1 MEPHD
6 QAGVPAGA
14 TTLPARYYI
23 DPAHYAVEL
32 DRIFGRM
39 WTCVGRVDEVP
50 QVGDYTLRQVGDE
63 GLIVVRAAPDRIH
76 AFYNVC
82 RHRGT
87 RVCDAPAGHAK
98 RLQCPYHAWTYD
110 LDGRLVAAPHFEEGD
125 GFHKSELGLG
135 PVACDIWEG
144 QVFLNLADNP
154 PPLLDQL
161 AGLPAKFAPWRLG
174 ELRRGARV
182 VYDVAANWKLIIQN
196 YSECLHCPVIHPAL
210 AKVSHYLS
218 GENEPAGPDSTYL
231 GGRMDL
237 RPGVATMSLDGR
249 ARRANLPGLDG
260 DACRHVYYYAVLPNL
275 LLSVHPDYLMT
286 HVLRPVAVDRTE
298 VICEWHFHPDEM
310 ARPGF
315 DPADAV
321 EFWDLTNRQD
331 WHVSE
336 LTQLGLKS
344 RAYTPGPYSDREEL
358 LHAFDRW
365 VVAKAEGQKC
375 DEPQMSSSVLLRLQ
389 AGRKVRVSYRSD
401 GS

>member
-1 MEPHD
+1 MSQSSPELF
-6 QAGVPAGA
+6 
-14 TTLPARYYI
+14 TLPARYYV
-23 DPAHYAVEL
+23 DPDHHRREM
-32 DRIFGRM
+32 DRVFGRM
-39 WTCVGRVDEVP
+39 WFCAGHADEIPEVGDHMLREIGDESVIVARSSEGRV
-50 QVGDYTLRQVGDE
+50 T
-63 GLIVVRAAPDRIH
+63 

-87 RVCDAPAGHAK
+87 RVCEDSGHSL

-110 LDGRLVAAPHFEEGD
+110 LDGRLVASPHFEEGE
-125 GFHKSELGLG
+125 GFRKADFGLK
-135 PVACDIWEG
+135 PVACDVWDGLI
-144 QVFLNLADNP
+144 FLNLSGPHTSLA
-154 PPLLDQL
+154 DQL
-161 AGLPAKFAPWRLG
+161 GDLPTRFAAWGMG

-218 GENEPAGPDSTYL
+218 GVNDPAGPDSTYL

-237 RPGVATMSLDGR
+237 RDGIATMSMTGE
-249 ARRANLPGLDG
+249 ARRGNLPGLDAG
-260 DACRHVYYYAVLPNL
+260 ACRHVSYYAVLPNL
-275 LLSVHPDYLMT
+275 LLSLHPDYVMT
-286 HVLRPVAVDRTE
+286 HVLWPRSEGRTE
-298 VICEWHFHPDEM
+298 VVCEWHFHPDEM

-321 EFWDLTNRQD
+321 EFWDVTNRQD

-344 RAYTPGPYSDREEL
+344 RAYSPGPYSDNEEL

-365 VVAKAEGQKC
+365 IVARDREG
-375 DEPQMSSSVLLRLQ
+375 D
-389 AGRKVRVSYRSD
+389 YTD
-401 GS
+401 HD

>member
-1 MEPHD
+1 MDAQTRHEAMPE
-6 QAGVPAGA
+6 AF
-14 TTLPARYYI
+14 TLPAHYYV
-23 DPAHYAVEL
+23 DPDHFRREM
-32 DRIFGRM
+32 DRAFGRM
-39 WTCVGRVDEVP
+39 WFCAGRADEVP
-50 QVGDYTLRQVGDE
+50 EVGDHVLREIGDE
-63 GLIVVRAAPDRIH
+63 SVIVARSAEDRVS

-87 RVCDAPAGHAK
+87 RVCEGPGRSQ

-110 LDGRLVAAPHFEEGD
+110 LDGRLVAAPHFEEGER
-125 GFHKSELGLG
+125 FRKSDFGLK
-135 PVACDIWEG
+135 PVACDVWDG
-144 QVFLNLADNP
+144 LVFLNLSGAHV
-154 PPLLDQL
+154 PLADQL
-161 AGLPAKFAPWRLG
+161 GDLPAKFAAWRMG

-218 GENEPAGPDSTYL
+218 GVNEPGGPDSTYL

-237 RPGVATMSLDGR
+237 RDGIATMSMSGE
-249 ARRANLPGLDG
+249 ARRENLPGLDAE
-260 DACRHVYYYAVLPNL
+260 ACRHVSYYAVLPNL
-275 LLSVHPDYLMT
+275 LLSLHPDYVMT
-286 HVLRPVAVDRTE
+286 HVLWPRSEGRTE
-298 VICEWHFHPDEM
+298 VVCEWHFHPDEM

-315 DPADAV
+315 DPADAL

-344 RAYTPGPYSDREEL
+344 RAYSPGPYSDNEEL

-365 VVAKAEGQKC
+365 IVAR
-375 DEPQMSSSVLLRLQ
+375 DR
-389 AGRKVRVSYRSD
+389 D
-401 GS
+401 GD